1 VRHERQALQQP
12 VTTGVASDMRPTSG
26 RAFTVVR
33 SSTWSA
39 YSCYNLSSLDRKD
52 MAVQRWQLQ
61 EAKQQFSQ
69 VVELARTNGPQ
80 LVTRNGKEAV
90 VVLDADEYRRL
101 TSHGGD
107 FKKFLFEG
115 PRFELEIERSK
126 ELPREID
133 F

>member
-1 VRHERQALQQP
+1 
-12 VTTGVASDMRPTSG
+12 
-26 RAFTVVR
+26 
-33 SSTWSA
+33 
-39 YSCYNLSSLDRKD
+39 
-52 MAVQRWQLQ
+52 MAVHRWQLQ
-61 EAKQQFSQ
+61 DAKQQFSR
-69 VVELARTNGPQ
+69 VVEAARSGEPQ
-80 LVTRNGKEAV
+80 LVTRNGREAV

-126 ELPREID
+126 ELPREIE